1 MSEPDRSAVVFPP
14 ASRRTALL
22 GELKRNMAK
31 RDYYEVLG
39 LPKGSSEDD
48 IKKAYRKLA
57 MKYHPDRN
65 PDDKAA
71 EDKFKEAS
79 EAYEVLSDAQK
90 RASYDRMGHAAFE
103 GGGGFGGG
111 GGGNYQDIFGQ
122 FGDIF
127 GDMFNRQGGGQRQQQ
142 QRRGSD
148 LRYMMTL
155 TLEEAVKGVK
165 KTVTFSAPASCTACD
180 GKGAKNP
187 SDVQT
192 CGTCHGAGQVRM
204 QQGFFSV
211 QQACPT
217 CRGRGK
223 TVKNP
228 CNVCHG
234 SGVADRERTLE
245 VSIPAGVDTGDRVR
259 LSGEG
264 EAGGAGVQSGD
275 LYVEI
280 TVREHAVFQRDGA
293 DLYMDVPISFTDAAL
308 GKEVEI
314 PTLDGRVNLKIP
326 EGTQTGRL
334 FRLRGKG
341 VKPVRTTMVGDLL
354 CRVVVETP
362 VNLNSRQKEL
372 LRELQSN
379 MDHDG
384 QQSPNKKSFFDKLG
398 ALFS

>member
-1 MSEPDRSAVVFPP
+1 
-14 ASRRTALL
+14 
-22 GELKRNMAK
+22 MAK

-39 LPKGSSEDD
+39 LAKGASEDD

-79 EAYEVLSDAQK
+79 EAYEVLSDGQK
-90 RASYDRMGHAAFE
+90 RAAYDRMGHAAFE
-103 GGGGFGGG
+103 GMGAGGGAGGFGGG
-111 GGGNYQDIFGQ
+111 NFQDIFNN

-127 GDMFNRQGGGQRQQQ
+127 GDMFSRGGGQQQQ
-142 QRRGSD
+142 QRQRRGAD
-148 LRYMMTL
+148 LRYALEL
-155 TLEEAVKGVK
+155 TLEEAVKGIK
-165 KTVTFSAPASCTACD
+165 KTISFTAPAACEACD
-180 GKGAKNP
+180 GKGTKNP
-187 SDVQT
+187 EDVVT

-223 TVKNP
+223 VIKNP

-234 SGVADRERTLE
+234 RGVSERSKTLE
-245 VSIPAGVDTGDRVR
+245 VNIPAGVDTGQRIR
-259 LSGEG
+259 ISGEG
-264 EAGGAGVQSGD
+264 EAGGIGVQNGD
-275 LYVEI
+275 LYVEVV
-280 TVREHAVFQRDGA
+280 VREHPVFQRDGA

-314 PTLDGRVNLKIP
+314 PTLDGRVSLKIP

-341 VKPVRTTMVGDLL
+341 VKPVQTTMVGDLL

-362 VNLNSRQKEL
+362 VNLTARQKEL
-372 LRELQSN
+372 LKELQAT
-379 MDHDG
+379 MDNDG
-384 QQSPNKKSFFDKLG
+384 QQSPHKKSFFDRF
-398 ALFS
+398 FSAN

>member
-1 MSEPDRSAVVFPP
+1 
-14 ASRRTALL
+14 
-22 GELKRNMAK
+22 MAK

-65 PDDKAA
+65 PDDKAS

-79 EAYEVLSDAQK
+79 EAYEVLADAQK
-90 RASYDRMGHAAFE
+90 RAAYDRMGHAAFDGQS

-111 GGGNYQDIFGQ
+111 GNGGGSFQDIFGN
-122 FGDIF
+122 FA
-127 GDMFNRQGGGQRQQQ
+127 DMFNRQGGGGQQQ
-142 QRRGSD
+142 QRQRRGSD
-148 LRYMMTL
+148 LRYVMSL

-165 KTVTFSAPASCTACD
+165 KTITFTAPASCEACD

-192 CGTCHGAGQVRM
+192 CMTCHGVGQVRM

-211 QQACPT
+211 QQTCPT
-217 CRGRGK
+217 CHGRGK
-223 TVKNP
+223 MVKNP

-234 SGVADRERTLE
+234 VGVAERERTLE
-245 VSIPAGVDTGDRVR
+245 VSIPAGVDNGDRVR
-259 LSGEG
+259 LTGEG
-264 EAGGAGVQSGD
+264 EAGSLGVPNGD

-280 TVREHAVFQRDGA
+280 AVREHAVFQRDGA

-314 PTLDGRVNLKIP
+314 PTLDGRVNLKVP

-362 VNLNSRQKEL
+362 TNLNSRQKEL

-384 QQSPNKKSFFDKLG
+384 KQSPNKKSFFDKLG
-398 ALFS
+398 GLFS